1 MEVGDVFIVLFV
13 LLVSG
18 VAGGW
23 IAKQLGQPI
32 ILGEL
37 TAGALLGLVFQ
48 NAIPL
53 LAAHEVCCGE
63 CLHLLAQIGICA
75 LLFEVGLDI
84 RLKKVISVGGTA
96 VSVALVGIIV
106 PFALGYWIAIMLF
119 NLSTMVALFI
129 GATLTATSVG
139 ITAEVLDEL
148 GMIKSDSS
156 LIILSAAVLDDVIGL
171 IIIVMVSGMA
181 SGQSLSV
188 MNILHILGMVVVF
201 FAIVLLV
208 LRPLAS
214 RIMDLF
220 EDTYGE
226 KGVTIVSFMF
236 LLVLAYIANVIG
248 LDPIVGAF
256 MAGLTLSEVRQR
268 SDIDHAL
275 RPFISVFASLFFI
288 LMGLKMDLSLLN
300 PFDPGNVPILGLSMV
315 LIACAI
321 VGKLVCGLVVPAGKG
336 TRLIVGIGM
345 LPRGEVGLICGD
357 IGLVS
362 GVLCQEHFSALL
374 LVVMVTTFLG
384 PILLRGIVPSHERP
398 GA

>member
-1 MEVGDVFIVLFV
+1 MEVGDVFIVIFV

-37 TAGALLGLVFQ
+37 AAGALLGLVFQ
-48 NAIPL
+48 NAVPL
-53 LAAHEVCCGE
+53 LAAHEVCYGE

-75 LLFEVGLDI
+75 LLFEVGLEI

-96 VSVALVGIIV
+96 VAVALVGVIV

-171 IIIVMVSGMA
+171 IIIVMVSGIA

-226 KGVTIVSFMF
+226 KGVTIVSFIF

-288 LMGLKMDLSLLN
+288 LMGLKMDISLLN

-321 VGKLVCGLVVPAGKG
+321 VGKLVCGLAVPAGKG
-336 TRLIVGIGM
+336 SRLFVGVGM

-357 IGLVS
+357 IGLVC
-362 GVLCQEHFSALL
+362 GVLSQEHFSALL

-384 PILLRGIVPSHERP
+384 PILLRGIAPSHERP
-398 GA
+398 GS